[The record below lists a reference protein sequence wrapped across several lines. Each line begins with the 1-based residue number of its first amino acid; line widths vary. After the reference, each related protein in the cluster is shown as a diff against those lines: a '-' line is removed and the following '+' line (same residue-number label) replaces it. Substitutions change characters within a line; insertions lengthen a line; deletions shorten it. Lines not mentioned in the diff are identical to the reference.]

1 MTCTRE
7 ALRTGLRRALFI
19 VTPLV
24 LLAALAP
31 SLQMRATAESI
42 SDETIDFNHKKHV
55 DAGAQ
60 CLFCH
65 PGALNGMVA
74 GIPSLQ
80 KCVGCHQNVQ
90 ITSEEGQAAVDALMR
105 LWEEGRPLHW
115 PKITDLPDFVYFNH
129 RPHIAAGKSCENC
142 HGDVGQ
148 MAMARPARR
157 INMGFCLKNCHRH
170 EEPEKR
176 ERLMDCATCHK

>member
-7 ALRTGLRRALFI
+7 ARRTRLRRALFI
-19 VTPLV
+19 VMPLL
-24 LLAALAP
+24 LLATLYPA
-31 SLQMRATAESI
+31 SRIRATAESV
-42 SDETIDFNHKKHV
+42 SGETIEFNHKKHI
-55 DAGAQ
+55 DAGVQ

-65 PGALNGMVA
+65 PGALNGTVA
-74 GIPSLQ
+74 SIPSLQ
-80 KCVGCHQNVQ
+80 KCVGCHQNIQV
-90 ITSEEGQAAVDALMR
+90 TSEEGQGMVDSLMR
-105 LWEEGRPLHW
+105 LWEEGRPLQW
-115 PKITDLPDFVYFNH
+115 PKITDLPDFVYFSH
-129 RPHIAAGKSCENC
+129 RPHIAAGKNCENC